1 MNTWQDACMLK
12 LTGFGVK
19 EFLQGYVTSNT
30 ERINTNACTAFAAC
44 SLQGRVVANGWA
56 IELAD
61 GIGLIVHRT
70 VNQVLRDYLQ
80 PYLRFSKC
88 MLEAGEDTVY
98 VTQAQDEQGILLL
111 TDWNLVIEP
120 VESASAPDASA
131 KINEHLIDQK
141 IVLLQQPCST
151 QHLPQMLAL
160 DKQGAV
166 DFDKGCYLG
175 QEVVARAQFRGAV
188 KRGLGVFTLPTD
200 TAIQVTLGESLTL
213 EDTKG
218 EVVMVGAQQGL
229 WVTRL

>member
-1 MNTWQDACMLK
+1 
-12 LTGFGVK
+12 
-19 EFLQGYVTSNT
+19 
-30 ERINTNACTAFAAC
+30 
-44 SLQGRVVANGWA
+44 
-56 IELAD
+56 
-61 GIGLIVHRT
+61 
-70 VNQVLRDYLQ
+70 
-80 PYLRFSKC
+80 
-88 MLEAGEDTVY
+88 
-98 VTQAQDEQGILLL
+98 
-111 TDWNLVIEP
+111 
-120 VESASAPDASA
+120 
-131 KINEHLIDQK
+131 
-141 IVLLQQPCST
+141 
-151 QHLPQMLAL
+151 MLAL